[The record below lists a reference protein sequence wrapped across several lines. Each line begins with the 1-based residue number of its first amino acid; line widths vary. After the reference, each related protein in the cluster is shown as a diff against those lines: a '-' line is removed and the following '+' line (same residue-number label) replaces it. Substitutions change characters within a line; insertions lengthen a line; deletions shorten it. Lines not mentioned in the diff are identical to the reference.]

1 MDQPIITGPRRL
13 LIRMEETTDQGADRR
28 RLAKICAA
36 LKAYRG
42 ELPVEL
48 QVFCGDELR
57 GRLELREQPVE
68 ATALPELLGELN
80 LLLGVLGSAAEAGD
94 MTVTETQAPIAV
106 SV

>member
-1 MDQPIITGPRRL
+1 MDSAVTTGPRRL

-36 LKAYRG
+36 LQAYPG

-48 QVFCGDELR
+48 QVFCGEDLR
-57 GRLELREQPVE
+57 GRLELREHPVDGTMLQE
-68 ATALPELLGELN
+68 VLAELN
-80 LLLGVLGSAAEAGD
+80 LLLGVLGSASEAGD
-94 MTVTETQAPIAV
+94 ATVTETQAPIAV

>member
-1 MDQPIITGPRRL
+1 MEQPVTTGPRRL

-36 LKAYRG
+36 LRTYPG

-48 QVFCGDELR
+48 QVFCGDDVR
-57 GRLELREQPVE
+57 GRVELREHPVE
-68 ATALPELLGELN
+68 ATMLQELLGELN
-80 LLLGVLGSAAEAGD
+80 QLLGVLGSATEAGD
-94 MTVTETQAPIAV
+94 SSVTETQAPIAV